1 MIRRIVVSP
10 EAKDDIVSIF
20 AEGIVQFGIERADSY
35 LEDLQSAIHVE
46 LAQHP
51 MLGLARPELG
61 PGIRSLYRGSH
72 HIYYLIESG
81 ELRIVRILH
90 QRMNV
95 TLDLLSD

>member
-35 LEDLQSAIHVE
+35 LEDLQSAIHGE
-46 LAQHP
+46 LARHP

-61 PGIRSLYRGSH
+61 TGIRSLYRGSH